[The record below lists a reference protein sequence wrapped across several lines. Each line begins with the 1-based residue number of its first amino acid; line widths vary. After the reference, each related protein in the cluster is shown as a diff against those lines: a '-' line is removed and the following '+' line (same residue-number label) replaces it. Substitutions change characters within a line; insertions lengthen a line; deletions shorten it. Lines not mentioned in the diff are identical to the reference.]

1 MTKQKATYKI
11 DTKAATKVSGFYIVK
26 KGLTTMLKKLL
37 SCVGEYKKPTI
48 LTFVFILG
56 EAIIECLIPFITANL
71 VNQMKIAIEMKT
83 LLIIGLSLVIM
94 ALVSL
99 MCGGIAGYTRAKA
112 SAGFAKNLR
121 KAVFNKIQDYSFEN
135 IDKFSSSSL
144 VTRLTTDI
152 TNVQMSYMMAIRIAL
167 RSPLM
172 FIFSIIMAYIMGGSL
187 ATTFI
192 IVIPILAFGLFTISR
207 KAMPAFRRVFK
218 KYDKLNESVEE
229 NIRGMRVVKGFSRE
243 DHEKEK
249 FGNANEDIRA
259 DFTRADRII
268 AFNHPLMQ
276 VCMYFNM
283 IFVLI
288 VGSKLVISTMGAD
301 LDVGQISAMLT
312 YGMQILMSLMTVS
325 MIYVMFTM
333 SWESMKRISE
343 VLTEESTL
351 TNPQNPITAI
361 KDGSIDFRDV
371 SFKYS
376 SASKKYSLSNVNLSI
391 KSGMTVGI
399 IGGTGSSKSTLVQL
413 IPRLYDTTCG
423 TVSVGGTDVRK
434 YDLKTLRDNVAMVLQ
449 KNQLFSGTIKENLRW
464 GNENAT
470 DAELIEA
477 CKLAQ
482 ADEFISAF
490 PDGYD
495 TFIEQGGTNVS
506 GGQKQRLC
514 IARALLKKPV
524 ILILDDSTS
533 AVDTRTDALIRKG
546 FKEYIPE
553 TTKIIIAQRISS
565 IQEADMIIVM
575 ENGEISAAGTHDDLL
590 FTSEIYREIYEQQTN
605 GGDKDEANA

>member
-1 MTKQKATYKI
+1 MRLCNF
-11 DTKAATKVSGFYIVK
+11 V
-26 KGLTTMLKKLL
+26 KGLIFLIKNLL
-37 SCVGEYKKPTI
+37 SCVGEYKKPTY
-48 LTFVFILG
+48 LTFLFIIS

-71 VNQMKIAIEMKT
+71 VNQMKVSIEMKT
-83 LLIIGLSLVIM
+83 LLIIGLSLVGM
-94 ALVSL
+94 ALASL
-99 MCGGIAGYTRAKA
+99 LCGFIAGYTSAKA

-121 KAVFNKIQDYSFEN
+121 NTVFGRIQDYSFEN

-152 TNVQMSYMMAIRIAL
+152 TNVQMSYMMSIRIAL
-167 RSPLM
+167 RSPMM
-172 FIFSIIMAYIMGGSL
+172 FIFSVIMAYIMGGVL
-187 ATTFI
+187 ASTFVV
-192 IVIPILAFGLFTISR
+192 VIPVLLFGLFYISR

-229 NIRGMRVVKGFSRE
+229 NIRAMRVVKGFSRE
-243 DHEKEK
+243 DYEKEK

-259 DFTRADRII
+259 DFTKADRII

-283 IFVLI
+283 IFVLT
-288 VGSKLVISTMGAD
+288 VGSKLIISTSGAN

-325 MIYVMFTM
+325 MIYVMLTI

-343 VLTEESTL
+343 VLSETPSL
-351 TNPQNPITAI
+351 TNPENPVAEI
-361 KDGSIDFRDV
+361 KDGSFEFKNV
-371 SFKYS
+371 SFKYT
-376 SASKKYSLSNVNLSI
+376 AKSKKPALSEVNLSVS
-391 KSGMTVGI
+391 SGMTVGI

-413 IPRLYDTTCG
+413 IPRLYDVTEGSVC
-423 TVSVGGTDVRK
+423 VGGIDVRK
-434 YDLKTLRDNVAMVLQ
+434 YDLKVLRDNVAMVLQ

-470 DAELIEA
+470 DEELKNA
-477 CKLAQ
+477 CILAQ
-482 ADEFISAF
+482 ADEFISSF

-495 TFIEQGGTNVS
+495 TFIEQGGSNVS

-514 IARALLKKPV
+514 IARALLKKPKF
-524 ILILDDSTS
+524 LILDDSTS
-533 AVDTRTDALIRKG
+533 AVDTKTDALIRKG
-546 FKEYIPE
+546 FREFIPE

-565 IQEADMIIVM
+565 VQDADMIVVM
-575 ENGEISAAGTHDDLL
+575 ENGSVSATGTHTELL
-590 FTSEIYREIYEQQTN
+590 ESSSIYREIFEQQTN
-605 GGDKDEANA
+605 GGENDEEANA